1 MAVVGIPVNLTD
13 IVITPTRTVLTVQ
26 ARTMD
31 VTVTFLSPIEVC
43 NARVRKNTYSL
54 YLHLQPDDLVLQS
67 FPFTYMYIDVKSND
81 GQEHSVQLYC
91 DLTGGKY

>member
-31 VTVTFLSPIEVC
+31 VTVTFLSPIEVW
-43 NARVRKNTYSL
+43 K
-54 YLHLQPDDLVLQS
+54 
-67 FPFTYMYIDVKSND
+67 
-81 GQEHSVQLYC
+81 
-91 DLTGGKY
+91 